1 MKQTKK
7 RVLAIILSFAM
18 MTISM
23 TFNVKAEEVPP
34 VPPTLEEYGEPIS
47 VTTYVDEYGNTI
59 TESLYSYSD
68 SSTYAR
74 SDSGSNWFKA
84 IKEYEWAGKFNKTTY
99 YAEGYFTWGNGEVDV
114 KYGRGGYDY
123 IPDTQTVVS
132 EKTED
137 GKGKYLGIFNNYAY
151 VTYTFTTTSAVGMTP
166 ASYSVTVRVS
176 ESGNQI

>member
-23 TFNVKAEEVPP
+23 TFNVKAEEAPP

-47 VTTYVDEYGNTI
+47 VITYEDEYGNRI
-59 TESLYSYSD
+59 TESLYSYSP
-68 SSTYAR
+68 TYAR
-74 SDSGSNWFKA
+74 SDSGSQWFRA
-84 IKEYEWAGKFNKTTY
+84 TKEYEWAGKFNKTTY

-114 KYGRGGYDY
+114 QYERGGYDY
-123 IPDTQTVVS
+123 IPETQTVVS
-132 EKTED
+132 EETKR
-137 GKGKYLGIFNNYAY
+137 GKGKYIGIFNNYAS